1 MSRGIPSLNTSPKS
15 EPAGA
20 PFNPNAAE
28 NGLSVDAVS
37 GKIVLG
43 NDSGDPLQPAQLLSD
58 REIQLNGFGLVF
70 PDAFS
75 NTVFRLFS
83 GGWRGFGNDF
93 CFMGVGN
100 GITFQGTE
108 LFSDGLTGRSGLE
121 NTHGRFIWFAAS
133 GGCVLDANTGAADP
147 GTNVFLITYGQV
159 LIRGRLCND
168 RFVSAQ
174 AASPVAVSATDDKNK
189 VFTNQGATGA
199 VTFNLPS
206 ATAGLSFTFIVQDA
220 DGIVINAAAGDTIRI
235 GTLVT
240 APGGS
245 VTSTVIGSSVTLV
258 AINTTEWVA
267 IAALGTW
274 I

>member
-15 EPAGA
+15 EPGGA
-20 PFNPNAAE
+20 PFNPNDAE
-28 NGLSVDAVS
+28 NGLSVDSVS

-58 REIQLNGFGLVF
+58 RVIQRNGRRLQF
-70 PDAFS
+70 PDSSFNSFFELFGTGFDGFS
-75 NTVFRLFS
+75 DTVCHMTVNNT
-83 GGWRGFGNDF
+83 
-93 CFMGVGN
+93 
-100 GITFQGTE
+100 IT
-108 LFSDGLTGRSGLE
+108 LRAVSIFSDGPNGVHGVEASNGRLE
-121 NTHGRFIWFAAS
+121 WFNS
-133 GGCVLDANTGAADP
+133 GGCALTPVTSPADP
-147 GTNVFLITYGQV
+147 GANNLLIGYNNVDIQGTL
-159 LIRGRLCND
+159 RND
-168 RFVSAQ
+168 RFVSAH
-174 AASPVAVSATDDKNK
+174 AASPVAVSSTNDKNK

-206 ATAGLSFTFIVQDA
+206 AAAGLSFTFIVQDA
-220 DGIVINAAAGDTIRI
+220 DGIVINAAAGDTVRI
-235 GTLVT
+235 DTLVT